1 VVVLTKSWVEQPASV
16 RPSPGRR
23 RRCSWAQRCARC
35 ARLKLPTWRRARSTR
50 PTRGRGGRKRFRPRR
65 PCSPLRGPLTGWERS
80 PTPRRAVPPLLA
92 APEPPRPDLHLAWW
106 AAGVAAAE
114 EESRWGDG
122 GGGPAGT
129 LGRRR
134 AGGDGRAGE
143 GVRVQGGS

>member
-65 PCSPLRGPLTGWERS
+65 PCSPALRGPLTGWERS
-80 PTPRRAVPPLLA
+80 PVSRRPAPARRSGAASAGPTPRMVGRGSGGGGGGEQVGRWWRRAG
-92 APEPPRPDLHLAWW
+92 RD
-106 AAGVAAAE
+106 AGE
-114 EESRWGDG
+114 EESRGRRSRG
-122 GGGPAGT
+122 GG
-129 LGRRR
+129 
-134 AGGDGRAGE
+134 
-143 GVRVQGGS
+143 S